1 MSTFFH
7 RHKEYGKEIMPKDC
21 LAVLEAAFK
30 DFMAIMGKLQGPG
43 AVTGDCLTKNERLL
57 VLYYLEAIV
66 MLKLLQQPGVVTDM
80 TVSVFVLLLLFFLL
94 FLVPMPH
101 KCAKL
106 SVCRLRNG
114 RREASKRVVS
124 LLQ

>member
-1 MSTFFH
+1 
-7 RHKEYGKEIMPKDC
+7 
-21 LAVLEAAFK
+21 
-30 DFMAIMGKLQGPG
+30 MAIMGKLQGPG

-66 MLKLLQQPGVVTDM
+66 MLKLLQRPGVVTNM
-80 TVSVFVLLLLFFLL
+80 TVISFLLLLLLFFLL

-101 KCAKL
+101 ECAKL

-114 RREASKRVVS
+114 RREAAKRVVS